1 MLRSAAWLC
10 AGLGLPVP
18 EGAGAARVTI
28 RGRRSVRAR
37 SQAVQERVGSASMK
51 RLFNWQVGLSV
62 VLISLSVIVY
72 YIHYLIFHDA
82 HHIFIYLIGDIGFV
96 FIEVLLVTI
105 IIHQLLGLREKQ
117 ALLQK
122 LNMVIGAF
130 YSEVGLA
137 LLRILSEADERSQT
151 LADALAV
158 RSNWTTK
165 EFSAA
170 SFSLAERECALDMQK
185 ISLETLKEFLAVK
198 RDFLLRLLENPN
210 LLEHETFTNLL
221 WAVFHVTEELS
232 YRRSLQGL
240 SAGDAAHLAGDMKRA
255 YELLITEWLSY
266 MKHLQRD
273 YPYLFSLAVRT
284 NPFDPS
290 ASVEFG

>member
-1 MLRSAAWLC
+1 
-10 AGLGLPVP
+10 
-18 EGAGAARVTI
+18 
-28 RGRRSVRAR
+28 
-37 SQAVQERVGSASMK
+37 MK
-51 RLFNWQVGLSV
+51 RLFNWQVNLSIGLI
-62 VLISLSVIVY
+62 LLSASVY
-72 YIHYLIFHDA
+72 YVDYLLFRDA
-82 HHIFIYLIGDIGFV
+82 HHIFMYFVGDVAFV

-105 IIHQLLGLREKQ
+105 IIHRLLGLREKQ

-137 LLRILSEADERSQT
+137 LLRMLSEADERSKT
-151 LADALAV
+151 LADALVV
-158 RSNWTTK
+158 RSDWTTK

-170 SFSLAERECALDMQK
+170 SRRLAQHECALSMER
-185 ISLETLKEFLAVK
+185 ISLETLKEFLAIK

-221 WAVFHVTEELS
+221 WAVFHLTEELS
-232 YRRSLQGL
+232 YRQSLQGL
-240 SAGDAAHLAGDMKRA
+240 SDGDAAHLAGDVKRA